1 MRQVLALF
9 ESYEIT
15 YLRSDAS
22 DLLDTVEKEVLDWD
36 DIRIKLQALKA
47 SSAMIS
53 ARVAVL
59 SEILGAME
67 R

>member
-1 MRQVLALF
+1 VRQVLALF